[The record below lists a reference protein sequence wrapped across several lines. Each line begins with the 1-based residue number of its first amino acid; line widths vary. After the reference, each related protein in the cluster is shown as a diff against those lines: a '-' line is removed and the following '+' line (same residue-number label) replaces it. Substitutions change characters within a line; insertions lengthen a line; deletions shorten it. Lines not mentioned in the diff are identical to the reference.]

1 MKVEVETDKALLRID
16 GLRTYFFTEAGVVKA
31 VDGISLSVVKGE
43 TLGLV
48 GESGSGKSVTALSV
62 LRIVPRPGR
71 IVGGSV
77 EFDGEDLLA
86 KSEEEM
92 RRIRGSK
99 LAIVFQ
105 DPISSLNP
113 VYSVASQL
121 TEIIRLHQGVGKNE
135 ALEKA
140 IKILEIV
147 GMPEPEIRIHEY
159 PHQFSGGM
167 KQRVAVARA
176 LACEPRLL
184 FADEPTTNLDVTIQ
198 AQVLGLM
205 KGLKSQLGMSMVMIT
220 HDMGIVADMAD
231 RVTVLYAGQVF
242 ENAPTNALFESP
254 MQPYTEA
261 LLAAVPRLDQRRTLR
276 VIPGN
281 IPNLINPPSGCR
293 FHPRCRYAVERCTR
307 EEPILEEVEPG
318 HTVACHRWRELDLV
332 GGTAA

>member
-1 MKVEVETDKALLRID
+1 METDKALLRID